1 MVQGIGGPRVP
12 SGPMAGIED
21 VQTLRTQV
29 GTLSG
34 TVAASDTP
42 NWEQAATQLD
52 GIRDSL
58 AGIQGN
64 NQLHELGGQD
74 LQSILDVAEQVL
86 EKAEKNKAAA
96 GEWSILE
103 RVLQVLGYILFV
115 IPGIKYTEKIQKE
128 KDAAME
134 EAGKPIPML
143 QERVEQLRARIDP
156 EKTKMEYFEVR
167 GTSVPLHKPD
177 SVEVTAGQDQMVET
191 VSRHLL
197 GHQELVRDDATGRIG
212 GALDPDKIS
221 IRGKDGKELSTT
233 EKAAML
239 KNFEAVGGELR
250 LAESILS
257 DGKISPTE
265 RDALARELVNAA
277 RSGATVDLKNA
288 DGLHGTDIS
297 LRNEKGKLVE
307 TVTRSD
313 AATRSDFQYHRGGE
327 IIPDSNPPRSFQSVI
342 DEINGL
348 GGLTW
353 DYDGKF
359 SELNGLLHQGFV
371 ADRESHNI
379 SPTMSFQQYK
389 LQFAQFPLDD
399 VSKDDIW
406 WHDGEGDLTAPEWA
420 FLHLRVSDLPE
431 SHIPHN
437 LEFSYKGEDPP
448 RKIKMMLPLDKRY
461 DPNSDELREA
471 LEQHLID
478 KFNVPP
484 HQEASYRN
492 ATVINS
498 CRVGAEV
505 IGKDSLLPKVENLGE
520 AQIRMVLADA
530 NGDVRNPDGSI
541 LDVGENIEAARDL
554 TVKVVNRNV
563 MVSAFRS
570 AAQRS
575 GEAISDLLKVGIP
588 DTQKLFLRQSN
599 GVANA
604 DIVDGNVIGQGSVI
618 TRGQDVG
625 AFGKCAPTSYFCGA
639 IAGIGRTARDGLISL
654 QKLGD
659 PELATLG
666 NKIESLMTA
675 SPLTEATQQQLTKA
689 LEQLQAKARTAPN
702 GAVGEAIGRAHDSLA
717 QVKTSIVDRMVVKVD
732 DEGAYFEM
740 TFFLPPL
747 GPRGDGY
754 ISGGELAEYRKNAG
768 AMTVKVRPEDVQEYL
783 EWTNRKDEYRG
794 NKRHMMDFFKD
805 PRSLNTAE
813 LLGSMGVG
821 LVAVGVDKALKN
833 AGKASGLLYGP
844 SSRVVGP
851 MVYNRA
857 MDVDTFNFDSGA
869 DAFKTLNKKLED
881 APNSDIENAL
891 SALANLRKDN
901 PVTDANRQEFLDKFN
916 EIREKRDEVRKEIF
930 DTIRASSNDNAKLYV
945 DYIEQNLNAGY
956 KDYEHP
962 NLWRTGIPGLERI
975 IDSDPDLKSIKKD
988 FDWFA
993 TDMQLDALEERINEV
1008 ATDVANQKEKV
1019 LQGLLAT
1026 REKGG
1031 AVALTMGFDPDNY
1044 HVNYLQ
1050 SWGTPTVG
1058 GTEVGAI
1065 DLARSHMNHAEI
1077 GAMAS
1082 AWMNDRAVQI
1092 AFTMNASKIAQGF
1105 QGILDKLSADNAD
1118 GKHDAR
1124 IAECEEFVDRANDV
1138 HQKYKD
1144 YKRWGNTRSEREN
1157 YQQFLRDLEA
1167 DTMDWFQNHL
1177 VIDNTDGA
1185 INKDNVVL
1193 MISNTERDNRVH
1205 DDVRDRDTVARG
1217 NIGDQK
1223 RGTSNAL
1230 DAAYFVP
1237 LDMMATGFN
1246 NFDPGKARQ
1255 YAGAEAGDSFALLS
1269 SMEVMRPTGNL
1280 EVALS

>member
-1 MVQGIGGPRVP
+1 MVQGIGGPRV
-12 SGPMAGIED
+12 STGPMAGIED

-34 TVAASDTP
+34 NISASDTP

-58 AGIQGN
+58 AGIQSN
-64 NQLHELGGQD
+64 NQIHELGGQD

-86 EKAEKNKAAA
+86 GKAEKNKKAA

-115 IPGIKYTEKIQKE
+115 IPGMKYTEKTQKG
-128 KDAAME
+128 KD
-134 EAGKPIPML
+134 EAVAEADKPIAML
-143 QERVEQLRARIDP
+143 KERVEQLRARIDP
-156 EKTKMEYFEVR
+156 EKTKLQYFEVR
-167 GTSVPLHKPD
+167 GPSVPLEKPD
-177 SVEVTAGQDQMVET
+177 SMEVRAGEDQMVET

-197 GHQELVRDDATGRIG
+197 GHQELVRDAAAGRIG
-212 GALDPDKIS
+212 GALDPDKLS
-221 IRGKDGKELSTT
+221 IRGPDGKELSTD

-239 KNFEAVGGELR
+239 ENFDAVGDDLHVANSV
-250 LAESILS
+250 LA
-257 DGKISPTE
+257 DGKIDPKE
-265 RDALARELVNAA
+265 RDALANALVGAA
-277 RSGATVDLKNA
+277 RGGATVELKNA

-297 LRNEKGKLVE
+297 LRNDDGTLVE
-307 TVTRSD
+307 TVTRTT
-313 AATRSDFQYHRGGE
+313 AATRSAFQYHRGGE
-327 IIPDSNPPRSFQSVI
+327 IIPSSDPPRSFQSVV

-348 GGLTW
+348 GGLSW

-359 SELNGLLHQGFV
+359 QSLNNILHQGFV

-389 LQFAQFPLDD
+389 LQYAQFPLDD
-399 VSKDDIW
+399 IDKGDIW
-406 WHDGEGDLTAPEWA
+406 WHDGEGDLTAPEWS
-420 FLHLRVSDLPE
+420 FLHLRVSDLPD
-431 SHIPHN
+431 SHVPHN
-437 LEFSYKGEDPP
+437 VEFSYKGEDPP
-448 RKIKMMLPLDKRY
+448 RKIKIMLPLDRRY
-461 DPNSDELREA
+461 GADSDELREA

-484 HQEASYRN
+484 HQEASYRGV
-492 ATVINS
+492 TVIS
-498 CRVGAEV
+498 GCRTGAEV
-505 IGKDSLLPKVENLGE
+505 IGKDTLLPKVEDLGE
-520 AQIRMVLADA
+520 AQIRMVLADSG
-530 NGDVRNPDGSI
+530 GDVRNPDGSI
-541 LDVGENIEAARDL
+541 FNVGENLDSARDL
-554 TVKVVNRNV
+554 TVKVINRNV

-575 GEAISDLLKVGIP
+575 GEAISDLLKVGVP

-604 DIVDGNVIGQGSVI
+604 DMVDGNVIGQGRVI
-618 TRGQDVG
+618 DSGQDVG

-659 PELATLG
+659 PELAELG
-666 NKIESLMTA
+666 NKIEGLMTA

-689 LEQLQAKARTAPN
+689 LDALKAKARTAPS
-702 GAVGEAIGRAHDSLA
+702 GPVGEAIGRAHESLE

-732 DEGAYFEM
+732 DDGAYFEM
-740 TFFLPPL
+740 SFFLPPL

-754 ISGGELAEYRKNAG
+754 ISGNELAEYRKNAG

-813 LLGSMGVG
+813 LLGTMGVG
-821 LVAVGVDKALKN
+821 LVAVGVDKALKQ
-833 AGKASGLLYGP
+833 AGKSSGLLYGP
-844 SSRVVGP
+844 SSKVVGP

-881 APNSDIENAL
+881 SPNSEIK
-891 SALANLRKDN
+891 SALAGLSGLRSNN

-916 EIREKRDEVRKEIF
+916 VIREKRDAVRTQVFE
-930 DTIRASSNDNAKLYV
+930 TVRASSNDDAKMYV
-945 DYIEQNLNAGY
+945 NYIEQNLGSGY

-962 NLWRTGIPGLERI
+962 NLWRTGIPGLKKI
-975 IDSDPDLKSIKKD
+975 IDGDPALKSIKKS

-993 TDMQLDALEERINEV
+993 TDMQLDSLESRINEK
-1008 ATDVANQKEKV
+1008 ATDVASQKDKV

-1026 REKGG
+1026 RERGG
-1031 AVALTMGFDPDNY
+1031 GVALTMGFDPNNY

-1050 SWGTPTVG
+1050 SWGTPTIA
-1058 GTEVGAI
+1058 GTEVGAV
-1065 DLARSHMNHAEI
+1065 DLARSHMNHTEI

-1082 AWMNDRAVQI
+1082 AWKNDRAVPLS
-1092 AFTMNASKIAQGF
+1092 FTMNPQKIAQGF
-1105 QGILDKLSADNAD
+1105 QGIHDKLSADNTD
-1118 GKHDAR
+1118 GKHDAL
-1124 IAECEEFVDRANDV
+1124 IANCKQFVDRANDV
-1138 HQKYKD
+1138 TKKLKEYKT
-1144 YKRWGNTRSEREN
+1144 WGNTRADREE
-1157 YQQFLRDLEA
+1157 YQEFLRDLEA
-1167 DTMDWFQNHL
+1167 DSMDWFQNHL
-1177 VIDNTDGA
+1177 VIDNTVDSL
-1185 INKDNVVL
+1185 NKDNVVL

-1205 DDVRDRDTVARG
+1205 DDRRDRHTVARG

-1237 LDMMATGFN
+1237 LEMMASGFN

-1269 SMEVMRPTGNL
+1269 SMEVMRPTGSL
-1280 EVALS
+1280 EVALA